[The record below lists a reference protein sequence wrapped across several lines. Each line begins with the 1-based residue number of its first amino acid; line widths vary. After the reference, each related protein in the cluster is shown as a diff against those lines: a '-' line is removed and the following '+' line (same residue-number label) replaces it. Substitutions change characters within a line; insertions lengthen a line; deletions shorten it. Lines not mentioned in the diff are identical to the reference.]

1 MLRGMDSGARKQAMQ
16 ERRARWRRVIEE
28 SARSGLSIRQ
38 FCQER
43 HIEEAQ
49 FYSWRRLLAA
59 EPRDGAAAARSSE
72 PGPAARFVLVRPE
85 KRLAAESDP
94 AALEL
99 VLERGWRLRIPRG
112 VDEATL
118 RCVLTALAP
127 PA

>member
-1 MLRGMDSGARKQAMQ
+1 MQA
-16 ERRARWRRVIEE
+16 RRARWRRVLEE
-28 SARSGLSIRQ
+28 AARSGLSIRR
-38 FCQER
+38 FCQE
-43 HIEEAQ
+43 HDVEEAQ
-49 FYSWRRLLAA
+49 FYAWRRLLAA
-59 EPRDGAAAARSSE
+59 EQRGGAAEARRRA
-72 PGPAARFVLVRPE
+72 PDQAARFVLVRPE
-85 KRLAAESDP
+85 EQLAAENDT

>member
-1 MLRGMDSGARKQAMQ
+1 MQ
-16 ERRARWRRVIEE
+16 ERRARWRRVLDE
-28 SARSGLSIRQ
+28 AAQSGLSIRQ

-43 HIEEAQ
+43 RVEEAQ

-59 EPRDGAAAARSSE
+59 EQRGDGAAQARSGE
-72 PGPAARFVLVRPE
+72 PGPAPQFVLVRPRE
-85 KRLAAESDP
+85 RIAAESDT

>member
-1 MLRGMDSGARKQAMQ
+1 MLRRMSSGARKQAMQ
-16 ERRARWRRVIEE
+16 ERRARWRRVLDE
-28 SARSGLSIRQ
+28 AAQSGLSIRQ

-43 HIEEAQ
+43 HVEEAQ
-49 FYSWRRLLAA
+49 FYSWRRLLAT
-59 EPRDGAAAARSSE
+59 EPRGGAAEARGRA
-72 PGPAARFVLVRPE
+72 PDQAARFVLVRPE
-85 KRLAAESDP
+85 RRIAAENDT

>member
-1 MLRGMDSGARKQAMQ
+1 MSSGARKQAMQ
-16 ERRARWRRVIEE
+16 ERRARWRRVLEE
-28 SARSGLSIRQ
+28 AARSGLSIRQ
-38 FCQER
+38 FCQQR
-43 HIEEAQ
+43 HVDETQ

-59 EPRDGAAAARSSE
+59 EQRGGVAEARNGA

-85 KRLAAESDP
+85 EQLAAESDT

-99 VLERGWRLRIPRG
+99 VLARGWRLRIPRG

>member
-1 MLRGMDSGARKQAMQ
+1 MSSGARKQAML
-16 ERRARWRRVIEE
+16 ERRARWLRVLDE
-28 SARSGLSIRQ
+28 AAQSGLSIRR

-43 HIEEAQ
+43 HVEEAQ

-59 EPRDGAAAARSSE
+59 ERRGGAAEARSGE

-85 KRLAAESDP
+85 QQLGAGSDR

>member
-1 MLRGMDSGARKQAMQ
+1 MQ
-16 ERRARWRRVIEE
+16 ERRARWRRVFEE
-28 SARSGLSIRQ
+28 VARSGLSIRQ

-43 HIEEAQ
+43 HVGEAQ

-59 EPRDGAAAARSSE
+59 EQRGDGAASARGGA
-72 PGPAARFVLVRPE
+72 PNQPARFVLVRPE
-85 KRLAAESDP
+85 QRIAAKSDP

-118 RCVLTALAP
+118 RCVLSALAP